1 MKKKVIVGI
10 VLVVLLSIAFVVV
23 STSSANY
30 TKEVE
35 VVEVENDV
43 VTIVDNQG
51 MEYSFFGDGFEVGE
65 TITVEMNINHTE
77 QTREDDTVKRV
88 IR

>member
-1 MKKKVIVGI
+1 MKKKIVGI

-51 MEYSFFGDGFEVGE
+51 MEYSFFGDGFKVGD

-77 QTREDDTVKRV
+77 QTRKDDTVKRV
-88 IR
+88 IE